1 MNSKIMQAIKKEQEI
16 ENLVNA
22 AKEELCEKVA
32 KASHMKGVT
41 PLGSSPKCVA
51 VSIGTLMQN
60 NHNWSPSTYI
70 PDAQANAVRDFVSSA
85 KTAGSFQKKVE
96 EMLETGKIKVKG
108 ETVVLNNNTMQIL
121 KDYINN

>member
-1 MNSKIMQAIKKEQEI
+1 MNNKIQQAINKEKEI
-16 ENLVNA
+16 ESLVNA

-32 KASHMKGVT
+32 KADHMKGVT
-41 PLGSSPKCVA
+41 PVSGTVKCVM
-51 VSIGTLMQN
+51 VSIGTLAQN

-70 PDAQANAVRDFVSSA
+70 PEVQANAVREFVSTA

-108 ETVVLNNNTMQIL
+108 ETVVLNQNTMQIL
-121 KDYINN
+121 KDYIND